1 MEIKS
6 IDISR
11 IEYGENKGKY
21 KAAISLTGGQ
31 SYPADI
37 NIGIPDEALL
47 PIVSI
52 IQHAV
57 AESMRRSAE
66 EFTASV
72 QASLQHEPATA
83 VLENTNVQEDGDVP
97 F

>member
-11 IEYGENKGKY
+11 NEYGADKGRFT
-21 KAAISLTGGQ
+21 ARISLKGGS

-37 NIGIPDEALL
+37 NIGIPDEALQ
-47 PIVSI
+47 PIVNI
-52 IQHAV
+52 IQQAV
-57 AESMRRSAE
+57 VESMARSAQEFADSVALSLEHKKADAVIEHKPE
-66 EFTASV
+66 EV
-72 QASLQHEPATA
+72 DDEP
-83 VLENTNVQEDGDVP
+83 